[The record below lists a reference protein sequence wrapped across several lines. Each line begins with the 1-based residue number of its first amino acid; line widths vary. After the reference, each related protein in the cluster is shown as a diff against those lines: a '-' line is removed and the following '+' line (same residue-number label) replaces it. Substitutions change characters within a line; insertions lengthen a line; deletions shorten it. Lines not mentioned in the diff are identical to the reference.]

1 MPTYAIKAPDGQT
14 YQIDGPAGASD
25 DQVRAQVLRQHP
37 TAAAAKPDVMSDVGK
52 SYGTGLKSSALGLAD
67 QVASAIPGLSQIH
80 RAASDIWAAAHHEAP
95 SATGNIFSD
104 AGSAII
110 PDHKPQTWQG
120 RTAMT
125 AGEMT
130 PAAFGSG
137 GSLAARA
144 ANVIVPTIASSAAGE
159 TARALHA
166 SPKVEEG
173 VRMAGAL
180 AGGVG
185 AAVRANPAALA
196 TKAPKV
202 SLDTLETAKNAAYKA
217 VDESGVKFTP
227 KAFDTLT
234 QDMAKSMDEQ
244 GFNAGLHPKAA
255 SMVAKIGE
263 AQKQT
268 GGHSPTLT
276 QLDQLRQQIGRDV
289 ASSSDAGDRR
299 MGQIMRDSIDQF
311 VNSAG
316 AEHLAEGAPGDAP
329 QLLAKAR
336 DLNTR
341 VAKLRSLDNLDEAAA
356 DRAGATGSGGNGE
369 NALRQNVIRFQNKTK
384 NLTPDEQAAT
394 KTAIRGT
401 TAGNMFR
408 QAGKLSPEGNG
419 LMLGGHIAAAV
430 PTHGASALVAIG
442 GAASKI
448 ISKAMTERNVQA
460 LRDLIANGGS
470 KAQIAAVQKAIAK
483 SQPPLLRLQSPLPGP
498 VPGNMFSSDREAVA
512 R

>member
-1 MPTYAIKAPDGQT
+1 MPTYAIQAPDGQT

-37 TAAAAKPDVMSDVGK
+37 TAGAKPDVMSDVAK
-52 SYGTGLKSSALGLAD
+52 SGVTGLKRTMTGLAD
-67 QVASAIPGLSQIH
+67 QVASSVPGLSQIH
-80 RAASDIWAAAHHEAP
+80 QIASGMWDVAHHQTPSPGGGNLFSDI
-95 SATGNIFSD
+95 
-104 AGSAII
+104 GSTVI

-125 AGEMT
+125 AGEMI
-130 PAAFGSG
+130 PAAFGG
-137 GSLAARA
+137 EGSLAARA
-144 ANVIVPTIASSAAGE
+144 ANVIVPTVVSSVAGE
-159 TARALHA
+159 AAKALHA

-173 VRMAGAL
+173 VRMAGAV

-196 TKAPKV
+196 AKAPKV

-217 VDESGVKFTP
+217 VDDSGVKFTP

-255 SMVAKIGE
+255 AMVEKIGQ

-289 ASSSDAGDRR
+289 AASSDAGDRR
-299 MGQIMRDSIDQF
+299 MGQIMRESIDNF
-311 VNSAG
+311 VNSAT
-316 AEHLAEGAPGDAP
+316 AEHLAEGAPEGAA
-329 QLLAKAR
+329 QLITKAR

-356 DRAGATGSGGNGE
+356 DRAAATGSGGNGE
-369 NALRQNVIRFQNKTK
+369 NTLRQNVIRFQNKTK
-384 NLTPDEQAAT
+384 NLTSDEEAAAQ
-394 KTAIRGT
+394 TAIRGT
-401 TAGNMFR
+401 GVGNMFR
-408 QAGKLSPEGNG
+408 LAGKLSPEGNG
-419 LMLGGHIAAAV
+419 LMLGGHIGAAAL
-430 PTHGASALVAIG
+430 THGSTVPVALA

-448 ISKAMTERNVQA
+448 ISKAMTQRNVNA

-470 KAQIAAVQKAIAK
+470 KAQIAAAQKAVLK
-483 SQPPLLRLQSPLPGP
+483 SQPPLLRLQSPLA
-498 VPGNMFSSDREAVA
+498 SDQSANVFRTASGVEA